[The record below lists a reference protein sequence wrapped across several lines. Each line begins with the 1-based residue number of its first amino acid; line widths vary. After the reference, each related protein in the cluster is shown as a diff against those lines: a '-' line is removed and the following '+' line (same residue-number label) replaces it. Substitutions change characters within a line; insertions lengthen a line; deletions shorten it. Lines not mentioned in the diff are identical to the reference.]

1 VSDTD
6 VAKDDTA
13 TKSAPG
19 GKVGLKIHHLRPAPG
34 SHTKKTRV
42 GRGQGSKGKAAGR
55 GTKGSKARTNISP
68 AFEGGQMP
76 LHRRLPKLKGFSNSR
91 FKITYQVVNLHRLA
105 ALYPDGGDITPEDL
119 AARGAVRRG
128 ELVKILGTG
137 DAVSGLRVTAHA
149 FSASA
154 IEKITAAGGTTTAL

>member
-1 VSDTD
+1 VANTDTET
-6 VAKDDTA
+6 DT
-13 TKSAPG
+13 APG
-19 GKVGLKIHHLRPAPG
+19 GKAGLKIHHLLPAPG

-42 GRGQGSKGKAAGR
+42 GRGQGSKGKTAGR

-105 ALYPDGGDITPEDL
+105 DLYPDGGDVTPEDL
-119 AARGAVRRG
+119 AARGACRRG

-137 DAVSGLRVTAHA
+137 EAVSGLRVTAHA